1 LVPSLCGMPEQTR
14 ISSKHQVTI
23 PNEAFQAA
31 GLSPGD
37 TLKVEAR
44 GPGCVVLCR
53 VAELV
58 DRYSGSMAT
67 GGELRERVQ
76 GLREE
81 WR

>member
-1 LVPSLCGMPEQTR
+1 MTNKVKNQTR

-23 PNEAFQAA
+23 PNEAFKVA

-37 TLKVEAR
+37 VLTVEAR
-44 GPGCVVLCR
+44 GAGCVVLSR
-53 VAELV
+53 VDELV
-58 DRYSGSMAT
+58 DRYSGSIAT